1 MIFSMNIKINI
12 NDSVK
17 KMELIFDIKPTEN
30 KPKFNPTKDN
40 KIHIEVEDDDE
51 DRYWYFL

>member
-1 MIFSMNIKINI
+1 MNIKINI

-17 KMELIFDIKPTEN
+17 KMELIFDIKPTKN
-30 KPKFNPTKDN
+30 KPKFNPTTDN